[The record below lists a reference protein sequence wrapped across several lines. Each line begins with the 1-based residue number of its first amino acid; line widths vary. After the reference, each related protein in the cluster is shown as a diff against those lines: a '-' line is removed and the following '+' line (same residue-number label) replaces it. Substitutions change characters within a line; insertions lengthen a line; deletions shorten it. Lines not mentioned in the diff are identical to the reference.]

1 MSENQQNEG
10 LNIELNELVAQGVY
24 ATGAIINHSPSEF
37 VVDFVQFMPGARP
50 SVKSRII
57 LSPLQAKQLASSLAE
72 NIATFEQNFGE
83 IKQPQQNGTANYE
96 A

>member
-57 LSPLQAKQLASSLAE
+57 LSPLQAKQLANSLAE
-72 NIATFEQNFGE
+72 NVATFEQQFGE

>member
-10 LNIELNELVAQGVY
+10 LNLELNELVAQGVY
-24 ATGAIINHSPSEF
+24 ATGAIINHSASEF

-72 NIATFEQNFGE
+72 NVATFENNFGE